1 MEEGRKIMIID
12 DEADLCMLMKNYLQ
26 QRQYNV
32 QYALNLTEGIETLK
46 TFRPDILF
54 LDNNLPDGPGWTKAR
69 EIAEVYPD
77 MRLYLMSGYQPS
89 PPQDIPEERYRLLHK
104 PISFSD
110 LDFLR
115 PLTPSSGLK

>member
-1 MEEGRKIMIID
+1 MDEGRNIMIID

-26 QRQYNV
+26 HRQYNV
-32 QYALNLTEGIETLK
+32 HYALTLTDGLEQLK
-46 TFRPDILF
+46 TFQPDFLF

-69 EIAEVYPD
+69 ELTDAYPN

-89 PPQDIPEERYRLLHK
+89 PPHDIPEERYRLLHK
-104 PISFSD
+104 PISFND

-115 PLTPSSGLK
+115 PPES